1 MRINC
6 QKRAGFSLVE
16 LVIVIVIIG
25 IVAAIAVPRISRGA
39 KGAVDSAVRGDV
51 AALRAAID
59 LYAAEH
65 NGVFPGKNK
74 NDGTAGTGAAAD
86 MVDQL
91 TKFSDI
97 DGKTGAFNAATGI
110 IYGPYLRNGI
120 PPLPVGANAGSKDV
134 LFGAASPPA
143 VSEGSGEGWVYN
155 QNTGEIRANTTAT
168 DESTANYSDY

>member
-1 MRINC
+1 MSIHSR
-6 QKRAGFSLVE
+6 KKAGFSLVE

-39 KGAVDSAVRGDV
+39 KGAIDSAVRGDA

-74 NDGTAGTGAAAD
+74 NDGTAGTGVASD

-97 DGKTGAFNAATGI
+97 SGKTGAFNAATGI
-110 IYGPYLRNGI
+110 VYGPYLRNGI
-120 PPLPVGANAGSKDV
+120 PPLPVGDNAGSTDV

-143 VSEGSGEGWVYN
+143 VSEGTGEGWVYN
-155 QNTGEIRANTTAT
+155 QNTGEIRANTAAT
-168 DESTANYSDY
+168 DEGGDNYSDY